1 MPPICQHTGGSGHSL
16 PDKSQNIL
24 THPIAHNDQTDNNL
38 RPSSH
43 PMIYNMFSHYQP
55 MNWSIKMVIEVN
67 CRNAAD
73 IRPISSFFFSLFR
86 CLIYE
91 VDRSNVNKLCH
102 AFDCDPCTFI
112 KSRQNFGVILQNIWQ
127 PHAGTSKLWRFHDL
141 IANIFGTQQDD
152 KRKTSLQT
160 VITPTQGI
168 YLIG

>member
-1 MPPICQHTGGSGHSL
+1 
-16 PDKSQNIL
+16 
-24 THPIAHNDQTDNNL
+24 
-38 RPSSH
+38 
-43 PMIYNMFSHYQP
+43 
-55 MNWSIKMVIEVN
+55 MVIEVN

-168 YLIG
+168 YLIGQTLVCKRRKIEPEFRLIQNGRQLHSALARVLVVQEYTHRPITLPQIGLLGIRGRNE